1 VTKAK
6 YNLLLT
12 KNNIRIVSQSIKKYL
27 TSDLLNKEYRE
38 INKTN
43 KMFGH
48 CHNASG
54 CLYKIFGS
62 DLVEMIRVE
71 DGQFNNKK
79 FYHWWIRDK
88 KTNKIIDITSSQYK
102 DKNKLQK
109 LYKKGEPNV
118 IQQWEYRMRVNKLLK
133 LVEKDLGLDNI
144 K

>member
-1 VTKAK
+1 
-6 YNLLLT
+6 
-12 KNNIRIVSQSIKKYL
+12 
-27 TSDLLNKEYRE
+27 
-38 INKTN
+38 
-43 KMFGH
+43 MFGH

-118 IQQWEYRMRVNKLLK
+118 IQQWGYRMRVNKLLK

-144 K
+144 